1 MGSRGAGAP
10 SAPPVD
16 PPLVGTVFINVDFKL
31 MKRIIS
37 LKEVKYPHTGI
48 AIEDAQNLACF
59 QSHVLYL
66 ALALPLAQN
75 LNSITCFHRVVHLT
89 GLFYIS
95 GLSLVNMAEVPAVD
109 L

>member
-1 MGSRGAGAP
+1 M
-10 SAPPVD
+10 
-16 PPLVGTVFINVDFKL
+16 
-31 MKRIIS
+31 
-37 LKEVKYPHTGI
+37 KEVKYPHTGI